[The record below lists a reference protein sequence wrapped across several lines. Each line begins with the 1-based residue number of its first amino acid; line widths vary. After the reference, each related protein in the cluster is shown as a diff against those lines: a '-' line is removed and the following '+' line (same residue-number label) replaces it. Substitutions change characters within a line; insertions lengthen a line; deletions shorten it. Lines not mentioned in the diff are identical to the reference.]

1 MRLPVAA
8 APRQV
13 PREAVSR
20 HLGKD
25 SVLSS
30 HLHPFSGSQKISDRE
45 AEIAELRATRDA
57 ALVDELEVSDSSVN
71 SGTEEG
77 DDGGDRADRARQ
89 KAERRRVK
97 AQAKADVAAARLRQL
112 EEAPRAG
119 RGGSVA
125 SSEDDDAMWD
135 YMDIDMVLPP
145 RLADLDSP
153 AGR

>member
-1 MRLPVAA
+1 MP
-8 APRQV
+8 Q
-13 PREAVSR
+13 
-20 HLGKD
+20 LGQR
-25 SVLSS
+25 SCFS
-30 HLHPFSGSQKISDRE
+30 HTPFFPGSQKISDRE
-45 AEIAELRATRDA
+45 AEIAELRATRDT
-57 ALVDELEVSDSSVN
+57 ALVDELEVSDSSAN
-71 SGTEEG
+71 SEAEEG
-77 DDGGDRADRARQ
+77 DDGGDSADRARQ

-97 AQAKADVAAARLRQL
+97 AQAKADAAAARLRQL
-112 EEAPRAG
+112 EEAPRPD